1 MCSQEAC
8 KSWNPAACYRIRIW
22 FPIPTLILKFLEFP
36 PLDRLFC
43 HSPSF
48 LRKQGWVIW
57 RSKIP
62 TMKLQ
67 IAILVISFAFLTAS
81 CQQHAS
87 GKKEQALARIDSL
100 EKIITSDPDVI
111 KNMKPA
117 NELIKQMEAYAQA
130 FPQDSLVPEM
140 LVKAGEIARG
150 LGKYDKATE
159 LLKSV
164 WTHYG
169 EHRLAPPA
177 LFLQAFT
184 YDNDLRDSTM
194 AVRYYQEFL
203 KRYPDHE
210 LAGQV
215 RQLVN
220 VVGKSP
226 EELIKLYKN
235 QNREEQ

>member
-1 MCSQEAC
+1 MKIQFS
-8 KSWNPAACYRIRIW
+8 
-22 FPIPTLILKFLEFP
+22 IPVIFLSV
-36 PLDRLFC
+36 L
-43 HSPSF
+43 
-48 LRKQGWVIW
+48 
-57 RSKIP
+57 
-62 TMKLQ
+62 M
-67 IAILVISFAFLTAS
+67 LT
-81 CQQHAS
+81 CQQQQA
-87 GKKEQALARIDSL
+87 GKREQALAKIDSL

-130 FPQDSLVPEM
+130 FPKDSIVPEM

-150 LGKYDKATE
+150 LGKYKKATE
-159 LLKSV
+159 LLQSV
-164 WTHYG
+164 WTNHE

-184 YDNDLRDSTM
+184 YDNDMRDSTL

-215 RQLVN
+215 QQLIN

-226 EELIKLYKN
+226 EELVRMYKS
-235 QNREEQ
+235 QNSQQ